1 MHRIVYGNYLV
12 NWFKLLWKFTVKVI
26 YCWLI
31 WFDSIWYGRLF
42 DLNEKCPCTY
52 TVQCPVLKIVKIS
65 KYINETCA
73 KLNLLISLIRLSLTQ
88 IIWTNRKSMSHTG
101 LNFHLMSFSMTTFD
115 ILPREWLSSSN
126 QNPVKKK
133 QSYANPIYLHT
144 V

>member
-1 MHRIVYGNYLV
+1 MIQIALEIYSQSD
-12 NWFKLLWKFTVKVI
+12 LLLIDLIRFD
-26 YCWLI
+26 LI
-31 WFDSIWYGRLF
+31 WPIVRFEWEMSMYK
-42 DLNEKCPCTY
+42 N
-52 TVQCPVLKIVKIS
+52 CPVLKIVKIS

-73 KLNLLISLIRLSLTQ
+73 RLNLLISLIRLSLTQ